1 MAVRGQGAVVGVVVV
16 ESEPALAGLLT
27 VVAVFSTFS
36 VGAIS
41 ANAAGAAPPTP
52 AEQRYQ
58 QDRANCLAGKTAES
72 QQTCLKEAG
81 AALQAAR
88 QHDLKSPSPA
98 QVAANERKRC
108 EALSGDDKKDC
119 LKRADNIDTTVSGSV
134 AAGGDL
140 KETVTIIPGT
150 PGTPATDINPETMP
164 PTAAGPANLPPK
176 PAN

>member
-1 MAVRGQGAVVGVVVV
+1 MRFDKTPELLCIAATVAAVC
-16 ESEPALAGLLT
+16 T
-27 VVAVFSTFS
+27 TFS

-41 ANAAGAAPPTP
+41 ASAPAPTP
-52 AEQRYQ
+52 AEARYQ

-72 QQTCLKEAG
+72 QATCMKEAA

-88 QHDLKSPSPA
+88 KRDLRTPTPA
-98 QVAANERKRC
+98 EVAANERRRC
-108 EALSGDDKKDC
+108 EPLSGDEKKDC

-140 KETVTIIPGT
+140 KETVTVIPGS
-150 PGTPATDINPETMP
+150 PGTPAEIHPETMP

-176 PAN
+176 PSN